1 MLQRIFSIYDSKTM
15 AYMQPFFSVSK
26 GAAIRALT
34 DLLQD
39 EAHPISK
46 HPEDYTLFE
55 LGEFNDNDAT
65 FNMES
70 TPVSLGVAI
79 EWKKD
84 LNL

>member
-39 EAHPISK
+39 ETHPISK